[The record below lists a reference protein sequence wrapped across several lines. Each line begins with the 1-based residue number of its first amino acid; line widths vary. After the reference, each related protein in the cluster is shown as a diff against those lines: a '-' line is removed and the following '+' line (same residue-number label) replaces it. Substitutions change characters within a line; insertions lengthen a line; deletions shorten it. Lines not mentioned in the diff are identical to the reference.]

1 MAKTNEMQK
10 ANGALEVNWLSEPL
24 DVNVFR
30 NGAKVPRRKV
40 RVRDIVRD
48 DWLEQEAGLPA
59 GGVRRLVAAIRK
71 LARHGYEARLAES
84 IRFVHMYDN
93 KQGLYL
99 SPQLMGE
106 FKGEVLKGVDFRL
119 LFEGQEIANLDAARN
134 LVTAEGNGVEEAGE
148 GVTPD
153 PMVECPKCHKRFRVG
168 KKQGEGDLGA
178 CSGCRDRRT
187 RGLAAPCGHSTRGLR
202 RQEKSLRRQRES
214 LRRQSRT
221 LGRI

>member
-1 MAKTNEMQK
+1 MANKMDAGRETGDETK
-10 ANGALEVNWLSEPL
+10 GPLKVSWLSEPL

-40 RVRDIVRD
+40 KVRDIVRD

-119 LFEGQEIANLDAARN
+119 LFEGQEIENLDAARN
-134 LVTAEGNGVEEAGE
+134 LVTAEGSGVEEAGG

-153 PMVECPKCHKRFRVG
+153 PMVECPMCHQRFRVG
-168 KKQGEGDLGA
+168 KKQG
-178 CSGCRDRRT
+178 
-187 RGLAAPCGHSTRGLR
+187 
-202 RQEKSLRRQRES
+202 
-214 LRRQSRT
+214 
-221 LGRI
+221 